1 LEGRQPRTLGHART
15 EEDDVNVERIEPSRL
30 KRPPGGRAEHP
41 VSPRSIDGDLLEFV
55 MAVDAYKKA
64 NNLSFLRTSE
74 IYNVMLFLGY
84 RKVASRMG
92 NIVEVTELVGHDPAA
107 QLQSP
112 APRQNVQHRD
122 AHQALNA

>member
-1 LEGRQPRTLGHART
+1 MS
-15 EEDDVNVERIEPSRL
+15 VERIEPNRL
-30 KRPPGGRAEHP
+30 KCPPGGRAEHP
-41 VSPRSIDGDLLEFV
+41 VIPRSIDGDLLEFV

-107 QLQSP
+107 QPQSP
-112 APRQNVQHRD
+112 TPRRNVQHRD